1 MPWPFTLRHCRVPAA
16 GLRDLAGYSGD
27 DEDTEM
33 NSRYACMNCTDSTDI
48 RRECV
53 DQQATGPGIDAV
65 KILEGAGA
73 IQMRRISYA

>member
-1 MPWPFTLRHCRVPAA
+1 MK
-16 GLRDLAGYSGD
+16 
-27 DEDTEM
+27 
-33 NSRYACMNCTDSTDI
+33 CTDPTDI
-48 RRECV
+48 KGECV